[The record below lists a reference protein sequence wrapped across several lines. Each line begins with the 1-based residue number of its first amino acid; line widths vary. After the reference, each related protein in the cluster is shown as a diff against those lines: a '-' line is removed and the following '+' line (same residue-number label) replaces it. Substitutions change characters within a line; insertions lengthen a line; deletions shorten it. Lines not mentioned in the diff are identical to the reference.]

1 VSRLH
6 LPYTTIMTSNTNQ
19 WLFAGLSSSLPNIE
33 PSDTSKTKIAKSAN
47 PADGPPPCTILQLSD
62 SQAPRQ
68 MTPEEAQESIGIEPQ
83 VLVFR
88 YRNKLHAINHS
99 CPHRTHPLSRG
110 SLYDIEDFG
119 IIFSAGITCPGHGW
133 AFDVNTG
140 LCDRGSYKLQVW
152 EVETRAGGEQVW
164 IRKKE

>member
-1 VSRLH
+1 MSS
-6 LPYTTIMTSNTNQ
+6 TANE

-33 PSDTSKTKIAKSAN
+33 PSASPKTKIAKN
-47 PADGPPPCTILQLSD
+47 DGPPPCMIIQLSD
-62 SQAPRQ
+62 SQPPRQ
-68 MTPEEAQESIGIEPQ
+68 VTPAEAQESIGFEPQ

-140 LCDRGSYKLQVW
+140 LCDRGSYKLQVY
-152 EVETRAGGEQVW
+152 EVETREGEDGEEVW
-164 IRKKE
+164 IKKKN